1 MNNKQAL
8 EYLKSELCFIFNT
21 RFRYFDFEIFNLL
34 EKKYKFCK
42 NYQTL
47 KEK

>member
-34 EKKYKFCK
+34 EKKNTNFAKI
-42 NYQTL
+42 TRL
-47 KEK
+47 